1 MPNQSLQEVLPLLR
15 PRSAEPTMFSQTV
28 FYLLW
33 IGLAALAILYFLR
46 WLRIRKHRRQEF
58 EDLAKNH
65 GLKDNQIRLLKSV
78 ADHDRMKNPMR
89 LITSDRFFDRHVGEY
104 AIKIAGLNLNHP
116 HLDDIGAIRA
126 ILGFDQLSSDKAL
139 LSTRLIAKHQTLMV
153 KQESYDFERFT
164 PWIVVECDEATIG
177 LVPLLK
183 DDTHHYDNLKIGD
196 EVSVM
201 FWRKGDT
208 EYRFNTTIVAQDAE
222 TYTCFLSHSSTIDRL
237 QQRDFYRIDV
247 DFELSLCGLA
257 VDQEENIAEPI
268 NSNQEQETVALKET
282 ADQISNEETTRIDRT
297 NISATT
303 SGLEENQ
310 LYNRNEPTNS
320 EKAESITNPHSCI
333 EDGPRIN
340 GRVTDISAG
349 GFGLVVVSDY
359 PHEITNWLTD
369 PQFKGPFPLG
379 GIVCQLI
386 GEQKEGKTSTLKLKF
401 VDLPPNVESAIVR
414 AVYQHQLS
422 KSLPDLEKPK
432 QASSDD
438 SS

>member
-1 MPNQSLQEVLPLLR
+1 MDS
-15 PRSAEPTMFSQTV
+15 
-28 FYLLW
+28 
-33 IGLAALAILYFLR
+33 AILL
-46 WLRIRKHRRQEF
+46 QEF

-65 GLKDNQIRLLKSV
+65 GLTDNQIRLLKSV
-78 ADHDRMKNPMR
+78 ADHDRMKNPTR

-104 AIKIAGLNLNHP
+104 ATKIAGLNLNHP

-139 LSTRLIAKHQTLMV
+139 LSTRQMTKHQTLMV
-153 KQESYDFERFT
+153 KQESYAFEKFT

-247 DFELSLCGLA
+247 DFELSLFGLA
-257 VDQEENIAEPI
+257 VNQEE
-268 NSNQEQETVALKET
+268 ETVALKDT
-282 ADQISNEETTRIDRT
+282 ADLLPNEETTRIDRT

-303 SGLEENQ
+303 SSLFAAAKQSAQTVGNVSNTSVTSGSSQSSPHPEGNTSLTNQ
-310 LYNRNEPTNS
+310 LQKFSPSSSGEISTQYSYPAQS
-320 EKAESITNPHSCI
+320 SKHS
-333 EDGPRIN
+333 GK
-340 GRVTDISAG
+340 
-349 GFGLVVVSDY
+349 VS
-359 PHEITNWLTD
+359 
-369 PQFKGPFPLG
+369 Q
-379 GIVCQLI
+379 
-386 GEQKEGKTSTLKLKF
+386 
-401 VDLPPNVESAIVR
+401 
-414 AVYQHQLS
+414 
-422 KSLPDLEKPK
+422 
-432 QASSDD
+432 SS
-438 SS
+438 SSQT